1 MSELNETLLNTNIL
15 LGNVLL
21 YALPAALIILT
32 AIVFSGIVE
41 KFGDSAQTIAASIKS
56 FAGKLLNKKF
66 KLSLLVLTIVYCA
79 AVVAFLVLR

>member
-21 YALPAALIILT
+21 YAIPAALIILT

-56 FAGKLLNKKF
+56 FSAKLSNKKF